1 MIAIGVLVLPISTF
15 FYKKDSLFVR
25 LFLAVPIGLFSI
37 GLISWVMFL
46 MIGNSNISFLV
57 SLIFHAFLFSYS
69 VGINRQIYLSNFEQS
84 IKVLRKQPYHVK
96 TFLIRVKKL
105 EHTND
110 FIKFSLII
118 IFLNLFFI
126 FLRGLNGD
134 LVGTE
139 KLMDHMMLSSV
150 YWADQGIVPDLW
162 FSGHENPYYIFG
174 YWIYGGLFNLL
185 NINVSV
191 GYNFAIATTFTLS
204 ATSISCM
211 AFKVFG
217 TEVMSSA
224 RKIAIS
230 FTSIISLLF
239 VTNYSI
245 FWEIISKFTPWKIFI
260 FNLANIKGI
269 GESTVINIFGGSGWR
284 STRVIDFVR
293 DSKSLDYTIQEY
305 PAFSFLLGDLH
316 PHVLSIP
323 FLILLSVLIIQGT
336 LNIRNKIYSTSNIFK
351 SILIGTL
358 IPVAGF
364 LNIWDLPFLLFLLT
378 VSTVVGY
385 LQLETSRKD
394 YVKIALYNV
403 FGIALGFLVLSKY
416 YFSTLGGQANS
427 PFISFNNFSTNPI
440 HMLTVFGLFIF
451 IVYIQLFREISS
463 KKRLIISPLIISI
476 TVVAVIFIFRGT
488 LNYIYGNDLYIS
500 NYVYGALTSIILLL
514 PIMLIIK
521 NKIYKD
527 YSSRFFT
534 ILILVSFSMLF
545 IVEHL
550 HLVDLFGNRMNTVF
564 KSYYQV
570 WILFS
575 LLTPLVLVKIWING
589 NKTQHWIMLI
599 LLPTTLILS
608 GVQNYST
615 LVDTT
620 NNFGK
625 KFELNSNAYLDQIYP
640 GSSDVIIWVNENTH
654 LSDIIFTGIGRDYEN
669 TSFLSVLTGRQ
680 TPLGWLGHER
690 QWRAGSKEIEIRR
703 KDLEKIQISQ
713 ALEDIQLIIEK
724 YDIAYIIDYRGH
736 ELKNSRLQEI
746 YLPVYSSGVYS
757 IYKTRIE

>member
-1 MIAIGVLVLPISTF
+1 M
-15 FYKKDSLFVR
+15 
-25 LFLAVPIGLFSI
+25 
-37 GLISWVMFL
+37 
-46 MIGNSNISFLV
+46 
-57 SLIFHAFLFSYS
+57 
-69 VGINRQIYLSNFEQS
+69 E
-84 IKVLRKQPYHVK
+84 
-96 TFLIRVKKL
+96 TFLIRVKNL

-126 FLRGLNGD
+126 LLRGLNGD
-134 LVGTE
+134 LIGTE

-150 YWADQGIVPDLW
+150 YWADQGIVTDLW
-162 FSGHENPYYIFG
+162 FSEHENPYYIFG
-174 YWIYGGLFNLL
+174 YWIYGGLFNLI
-185 NINVSV
+185 NINVST
-191 GYNFAIATTFTLS
+191 GYNFAVATTFSLS

-211 AFKVFG
+211 AFKIFG
-217 TEVMSSA
+217 HEVKSSS

-230 FTSIISLLF
+230 LTSIISLLF

-245 FWEIISKFTPWKIFI
+245 FWEIISKFTPWKTFI

-269 GESTVINIFGGSGWR
+269 GESTVLNIFGGSGWR
-284 STRVIDFVR
+284 STRVIDFIR

-323 FLILLSVLIIQGT
+323 FLILLSVLIIKET
-336 LNIRNKIYSTSNIFK
+336 LNTRNKIYSNSNIFK
-351 SILIGTL
+351 SILIGAL

-364 LNIWDLPFLLFLLT
+364 LNIWDLPFLLFLLIVT
-378 VSTVVGY
+378 TIVGY
-385 LQLETSRKD
+385 LQLETHRKE
-394 YVKIALYNV
+394 YLKIVLCNV
-403 FGIALGFLVLSKY
+403 LGIVLGFLVLSKY
-416 YFSTLGGQANS
+416 YFSTLGGQTNS
-427 PFISFNNFSTNPI
+427 PFISLNNFSTNPI
-440 HMLTVFGLFIF
+440 HMLTVFGLFLF
-451 IVYIQLFREISS
+451 IAYMQLLREISN
-463 KKRLIISPLIISI
+463 KKRLLISPFIISV
-476 TVVAVIFIFRGT
+476 TVVAAIFIFKGT
-488 LNYIYGNDLYIS
+488 LNYIYGKDIYIS

-521 NKIYKD
+521 NKLYKD

-534 ILILVSFSMLF
+534 ILTLVSFSMLF

-550 HLVDLFGNRMNTVF
+550 HLVDLFGNRMNTIF

-575 LLTPLVLVKIWING
+575 LLTPLVLVKIWISG
-589 NKTQHWIMLI
+589 NKTQHWILLI

-625 KFELNSNAYLDQIYP
+625 KFELNSNTYLDQIYP
-640 GSSDVIIWVNENTH
+640 GSSDAIIWINENTD

-669 TSFLSVLTGRQ
+669 TSFLSALTGRQ

-690 QWRAGSKEIEIRR
+690 QWRAGSEEIETRR

-713 ALEDIQLIIEK
+713 VSEDIQSIIEK
-724 YDIAYIIDYRGH
+724 YDIAYIIDYRGN
-736 ELKNSRLQEI
+736 ELKNSKLREI

-757 IYKTRIE
+757 IYKTGIE